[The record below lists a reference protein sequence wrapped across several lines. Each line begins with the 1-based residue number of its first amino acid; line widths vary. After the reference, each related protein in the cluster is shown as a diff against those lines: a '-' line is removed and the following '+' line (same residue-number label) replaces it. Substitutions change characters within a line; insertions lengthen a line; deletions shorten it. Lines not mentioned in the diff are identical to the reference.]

1 MGSHFKRY
9 LRRGLLAGLL
19 AGVAF
24 GVFLA
29 LVGNPLSGYAEEL
42 GHGEPDVAE
51 GDHEAEA
58 AHEEAAHEEASHEE
72 AGHEEAA
79 HGEAGHEAA
88 GHGEGGHD
96 AAVSHAVTELVSLSG
111 GVLWGILLGAAF
123 GLAYFFLEPAIPGSR
138 PARSLV
144 LAGAGFV
151 VASGAPWLALPPIPA
166 GVEQA
171 LPTETRQLWYGVMM
185 VAGAV
190 ACGAGGALYHR
201 LRGVGTRR
209 VLAAAAALLPLVAL
223 PLLALF
229 APANPTTTEL
239 PAVVAAAYR
248 GHVIVGQVGLWLALG
263 VAHAWFVA
271 GDGPALASTDLGP
284 GARRHPAD

>member
-1 MGSHFKRY
+1 MSSHLGRY

-29 LVGNPLSGYAEEL
+29 LVGNPLSGYAEDL
-42 GHGEPDVAE
+42 GHGEPHVAE
-51 GDHEAEA
+51 GDHGA
-58 AHEEAAHEEASHEE
+58 EAAHEEASHEKP
-72 AGHEEAA
+72 A
-79 HGEAGHEAA
+79 
-88 GHGEGGHD
+88 HD
-96 AAVSHAVTELVSLSG
+96 AAVSRAVTELVGLGG
-111 GVLWGILLGAAF
+111 GVLWGVLLGAGF
-123 GLAYFFLEPAIPGSR
+123 GLAYFLLEPAIPGAR
-138 PARSLV
+138 AARSLV

-151 VASGAPWLALPPIPA
+151 VVSGAPWLALAPIPA

-171 LPTETRQLWYGVMM
+171 LPTETRQLWYGVMAL
-185 VAGAV
+185 AGAI

-209 VLAAAAALLPLVAL
+209 ALAATAALLPLSAL

-239 PAVVAAAYR
+239 PAAVAAAYR
-248 GHVIVGQVGLWLALG
+248 GHVIVGQAGLWLALG
-263 VAHAWFVA
+263 VAHAWLVA
-271 GDGPALASTDLGP
+271 GDGPAVASTDLGP
-284 GARRHPAD
+284 DERLHPAD